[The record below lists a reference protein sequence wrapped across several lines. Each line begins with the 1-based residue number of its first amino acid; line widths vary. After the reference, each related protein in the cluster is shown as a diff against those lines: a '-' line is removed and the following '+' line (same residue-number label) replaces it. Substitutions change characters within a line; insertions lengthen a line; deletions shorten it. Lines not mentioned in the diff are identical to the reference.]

1 MAAVDGLED
10 VWAGGAVADGPVPA
24 MNPEARLPLRN
35 CVPRLSPLQGLV
47 VGTVETDLGATGR
60 AVGKGRAAGGFDPV
74 EQAAATAR
82 TAEAPSARIARRG
95 MGVT

>member
-1 MAAVDGLED
+1 M
-10 VWAGGAVADGPVPA
+10 
-24 MNPEARLPLRN
+24 
-35 CVPRLSPLQGLV
+35 
-47 VGTVETDLGATGR
+47 ETDLGATGR